1 MGGIYYHYCYGP
13 PQPLAYYSMSRI
25 MMVNNHEGFL
35 PYDEVDG
42 LPGQVARCLS
52 CLEKCLKVPPFLAQ
66 FLEETEYFAA
76 KLMLSMS
83 LD

>member
-13 PQPLAYYSMSRI
+13 PQPLADYSMSRI

-52 CLEKCLKVPPFLAQ
+52 CLEKCLKVPPFLAPISRGNGIVCGHVVCA
-66 FLEETEYFAA
+66 F
-76 KLMLSMS
+76 
-83 LD
+83 